1 MAIMRLAYPGSLVGF
16 DSTRSKIW
24 DSHVDYGR
32 YTDLALS
39 LFAAA
44 AGGGG
49 GGGGSTT
56 GTTATAI
63 TTATTAPSAGK
74 VDNSTL
80 EISDSGVR
88 IYGTGEDGV
97 VVVTWRIVAPG
108 AEPGE
113 EDGSSG
119 TPTAG
124 PTAGTTTTSPTTAVS
139 SFFGRRTG
147 RGVGGEGPF
156 CFYFV
161 RGCWRYLNPGS
172 PLVFFSFF
180 CLPSFPRTH
189 RPKQS
194 PAAREKIHDLAHP
207 LFVGSK

>member
-1 MAIMRLAYPGSLVGF
+1 
-16 DSTRSKIW
+16 
-24 DSHVDYGR
+24 
-32 YTDLALS
+32 
-39 LFAAA
+39 
-44 AGGGG
+44 
-49 GGGGSTT
+49 
-56 GTTATAI
+56 
-63 TTATTAPSAGK
+63 
-74 VDNSTL
+74 
-80 EISDSGVR
+80 
-88 IYGTGEDGV
+88 
-97 VVVTWRIVAPG
+97 
-108 AEPGE
+108 
-113 EDGSSG
+113 
-119 TPTAG
+119 
-124 PTAGTTTTSPTTAVS
+124 VS